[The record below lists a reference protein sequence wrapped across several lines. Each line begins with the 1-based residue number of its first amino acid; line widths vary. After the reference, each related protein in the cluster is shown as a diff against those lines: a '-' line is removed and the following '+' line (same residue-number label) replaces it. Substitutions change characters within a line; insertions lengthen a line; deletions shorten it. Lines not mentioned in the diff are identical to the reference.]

1 MKRRRTHHLTKTKP
15 KKKEK
20 RKKQKTKN
28 KKPTLQRK
36 SKEKRKKEQANV
48 TKEKSKKKKEK
59 KKEKK
64 LETLIRGEG
73 SFVQIFFSL
82 FSGKCHFLLYFSLP
96 IFHHSCFH
104 PNQTYP

>member
-1 MKRRRTHHLTKTKP
+1 MKRRRTHRLTKTKP
-15 KKKEK
+15 K
-20 RKKQKTKN
+20 KKQKTKN

-36 SKEKRKKEQANV
+36 SKEKKKKEQ
-48 TKEKSKKKKEK
+48 KEKSKKKKEK

-96 IFHHSCFH
+96 IFLHSCFH